1 MALKLDARFKEHRIS
16 GQSILPG
23 AASLEALLATS
34 QKEIMRRA
42 VAQPFVTSHVQRIA
56 LQHTQATNSCVSTQT
71 ICVQRASTTRPIAS
85 APFYREW
92 LPPAGLQYG
101 PSFAVATSLRTC
113 GTRISAE
120 VVGDDESACAY
131 TGLAPGVLDAGLH
144 ASRARDVRQHSEK
157 GTTGGIAQHQLKVP
171 SALRAIVAM
180 RRNMGQALH
189 TLHVQV
195 HDDGSSDYDFR
206 DNADS
211 TIPVMIV
218 GGLVTK
224 SVATKHSATVADAD
238 AKVTCAYEVAWRT
251 AITSVP
257 PSMRGVN
264 RQDESALSLTIGK
277 RCGHVFNVQAH
288 RLLLALLDVV
298 QTRDH
303 GYLRML
309 THGALLTPIFEVT
322 RKRNRS
328 SSSAVGAWAALH
340 TASLEL
346 SLTTTAV
353 ACDGDDLSSAKCSV
367 HSAPR
372 LMSTRGGFG
381 VAVRSGS
388 VSTAQL
394 VNGPTERSV
403 ASVSDW
409 QDAFHL
415 IAPRCH
421 PILVKRSAARR
432 WASSFASPC
441 DSVAVADAK
450 VTCAY
455 EVAWRTAIT
464 SVPPSMRG
472 VNRQDESALSLT
484 IGKRCGHVFNVQAHR
499 LLLALLDVVQTRD
512 HGYLRML
519 THGAL
524 LTPIFEVTRKRNRSS
539 SSAVGAWAA
548 LHTASLEL
556 SLTTT
561 AVACDGDDLSSAK
574 CSVHSAPRLMSTRG
588 GFGVAVRSGSV
599 STAQLVNGPTERSVA
614 SVSDWQD
621 AFHLI
626 APRCHPILVKRSAA
640 RRWASSFASPCDS
653 VAVADAKVTCAYE
666 VAWRTAITSVPPSM
680 RGVNRQD
687 ESALSLTIGK
697 RCGHV
702 FNVQAHRLLL
712 ALLDVVQTRDHGYL
726 RMLTHGALLTPIFE
740 VTRKRNRSSSS
751 AVGAWAALHTASLE
765 LSLTTTA
772 VACDGDDLSS
782 AKCSVHSAPRLM
794 STRGG
799 FGVAVRSGSVS
810 TAQLVNGPT
819 ERSVASVSDWQDA
832 FHLIAPRC
840 HPILVKRSAA
850 RRWAS
855 SFASPCDSVADA
867 DAKVTCAYEVAWRT
881 AITSVPPSMRGVNR
895 QDESALS
902 LTMGKRCGHVFNVQ
916 AHRLLLALLD
926 VVQTRDHGYLRML
939 THGALLTPIFEVTRK
954 RNRSSSSAVGAWAA
968 LHTASLELSLTTTAV
983 ACDGDDLSSAKY
995 DADATSAV
1003 SNPAP
1008 PIAPEESP
1016 LATGEAHVLIR
1027 SSFGTPPEWQP
1038 HRLSLVGTT
1047 LELECAKGSSKLALG
1062 KFSRALL
1069 VESSWVG
1076 DSESC
1081 VALIPNSSASTP
1093 VNRASLYCESEITV
1107 LRFENEGDADAWL
1120 RNLTL
1125 IISEIEAARASLKD
1139 ATG

>member
-1 MALKLDARFKEHRIS
+1 
-16 GQSILPG
+16 
-23 AASLEALLATS
+23 
-34 QKEIMRRA
+34 MRRA

-264 RQDESALSLTIGK
+264 RQDESALSLTMGK

-415 IAPRCH
+415 IARPRGSIASLRAV
-421 PILVKRSAARR
+421 PVTSALPSNPRQAIGSAPMGLLICISVRLGCGCRCQGDMRLRGCMAHCYHVSSSINERCESARR
-432 WASSFASPC
+432 IRPFAHNGEKVWA
-441 DSVAVADAK
+441 
-450 VTCAY
+450 
-455 EVAWRTAIT
+455 
-464 SVPPSMRG
+464 
-472 VNRQDESALSLT
+472 
-484 IGKRCGHVFNVQAHR
+484 R
-499 LLLALLDVVQTRD
+499 LQRA
-512 HGYLRML
+512 
-519 THGAL
+519 
-524 LTPIFEVTRKRNRSS
+524 SS
-539 SSAVGAWAA
+539 SSPPCAAGCGA
-548 LHTASLEL
+548 
-556 SLTTT
+556 
-561 AVACDGDDLSSAK
+561 D
-574 CSVHSAPRLMSTRG
+574 P
-588 GFGVAVRSGSV
+588 
-599 STAQLVNGPTERSVA
+599 
-614 SVSDWQD
+614 
-621 AFHLI
+621 
-626 APRCHPILVKRSAA
+626 
-640 RRWASSFASPCDS
+640 
-653 VAVADAKVTCAYE
+653 
-666 VAWRTAITSVPPSM
+666 
-680 RGVNRQD
+680 
-687 ESALSLTIGK
+687 
-697 RCGHV
+697 
-702 FNVQAHRLLL
+702 
-712 ALLDVVQTRDHGYL
+712 
-726 RMLTHGALLTPIFE
+726 
-740 VTRKRNRSSSS
+740 
-751 AVGAWAALHTASLE
+751 
-765 LSLTTTA
+765 
-772 VACDGDDLSS
+772 
-782 AKCSVHSAPRLM
+782 
-794 STRGG
+794 
-799 FGVAVRSGSVS
+799 
-810 TAQLVNGPT
+810 
-819 ERSVASVSDWQDA
+819 
-832 FHLIAPRC
+832 
-840 HPILVKRSAA
+840 
-850 RRWAS
+850 
-855 SFASPCDSVADA
+855 
-867 DAKVTCAYEVAWRT
+867 
-881 AITSVPPSMRGVNR
+881 
-895 QDESALS
+895 
-902 LTMGKRCGHVFNVQ
+902 
-916 AHRLLLALLD
+916 
-926 VVQTRDHGYLRML
+926 
-939 THGALLTPIFEVTRK
+939 
-954 RNRSSSSAVGAWAA
+954 
-968 LHTASLELSLTTTAV
+968 
-983 ACDGDDLSSAKY
+983 
-995 DADATSAV
+995 
-1003 SNPAP
+1003 
-1008 PIAPEESP
+1008 
-1016 LATGEAHVLIR
+1016 
-1027 SSFGTPPEWQP
+1027 
-1038 HRLSLVGTT
+1038 
-1047 LELECAKGSSKLALG
+1047 
-1062 KFSRALL
+1062 
-1069 VESSWVG
+1069 
-1076 DSESC
+1076 
-1081 VALIPNSSASTP
+1081 
-1093 VNRASLYCESEITV
+1093 
-1107 LRFENEGDADAWL
+1107 
-1120 RNLTL
+1120 
-1125 IISEIEAARASLKD
+1125 
-1139 ATG
+1139 